1 MTDETEAGG
10 DPDGLGPIVTE
21 GESEAE
27 YVECEKGQIIFPHGC
42 AWYADTHGFN
52 ALFVDYKTAV
62 ITGEDNET
70 GLMRLP
76 SRKPAQLTAIK

>member
-1 MTDETEAGG
+1 MTDET
-10 DPDGLGPIVTE
+10 DDGESGELGPIQTE
-21 GESEAE
+21 GECDAE

-52 ALFVDYKTAV
+52 ALFVDFKTAA

-70 GLMRLP
+70 GLMRAP
-76 SRKPAQLTAIK
+76 ARKPAKLTAIK